1 MRRRESC
8 VMKAPCICG
17 YRFNHVA
24 VYILFRIV
32 SLSEATWYLEKS
44 PPESCLMLHRISLRR
59 RSSLRMASTRTHH
72 HSLLRWITG
81 SGLLKPERAVLVSE
95 GNCDWSDTGAGL
107 LAGTLVTFRGSLRF
121 PAISLRL
128 LKSCRTQASRISF
141 GFLQR
146 ESSDVLVDG

>member
-1 MRRRESC
+1 
-8 VMKAPCICG
+8 
-17 YRFNHVA
+17 
-24 VYILFRIV
+24 
-32 SLSEATWYLEKS
+32 
-44 PPESCLMLHRISLRR
+44 MLHRISLRR

-95 GNCDWSDTGAGL
+95 GNYDWSDTGAGL

-128 LKSCRTQASRISF
+128 LKSCRIQASRINSASPYKVKKF
-141 GFLQR
+141 PCNWIDDARQMLHIQMWLR
-146 ESSDVLVDG
+146 W